1 MRPLACL
8 LCFPDC
14 LAYSLVWRRWC
25 ERGREGCLSV
35 PISLYLTPLSLP
47 LANPPPSP
55 TLSLALYLPLSTR
68 LLFLALP
75 PSLSLPTPL
84 LSPCFTPLPTHPL
97 SRYLPLLTPL
107 LSQPPLT
114 FPTHPPILSRRPST
128 PLSSFS
134 LPGRVEAAG
143 WLMIS

>member
-75 PSLSLPTPL
+75 PSLSLYPPLSSPLALPPSPPT
-84 LSPCFTPLPTHPL
+84 LSPAIYPSSHPFSLNPL
-97 SRYLPLLTPL
+97 S
-107 LSQPPLT
+107 LSQPTPQSSPDDPL
-114 FPTHPPILSRRPST
+114 PPS
-128 PLSSFS
+128 PLSLS
-134 LPGRVEAAG
+134 LGALRPLVG
-143 WLMIS
+143 